1 MSEEGRR
8 KVTVIGGSRGEW
20 DHLPALCQ
28 GPLLSP
34 SHVGMRPRCG
44 RIVIFLKRS
53 KKQINYLEYILQRRN
68 FFFFLSHGC
77 ALGLNLRVTRRA
89 RPALF
94 DVTPALFVHSA
105 PSTLTPS
112 VVP

>member
-34 SHVGMRPRCG
+34 SHIGMRPRCG

-53 KKQINYLEYILQRRN
+53 KK
-68 FFFFLSHGC
+68 HK
-77 ALGLNLRVTRRA
+77 
-89 RPALF
+89 
-94 DVTPALFVHSA
+94 LFVIYPA
-105 PSTLTPS
+105 TT
-112 VVP
+112 